1 MNVIVVAALAFLLLM
16 VLIVL
21 RTPIAVAMIVS
32 GLAGTTAISGW
43 STALATLK
51 QGPFERATSYT
62 LVVIPLF
69 VLMGYLA
76 SQSGLSASLFR
87 AANVWLGHL
96 RGGLAMATV
105 VGCAGFGAIC
115 GSSLA
120 TSATMATV
128 ALPEMK
134 RYRYADTL
142 ATGSVAAGGTLG
154 IMIPPSIIFVL
165 YGIMT
170 EQSIGKLLLAGV
182 VPGIVE
188 TVLFCVAIA
197 LETALFPNLGA
208 AGPRATFRQRLLAV
222 RDVWEVLVLF
232 VIVIGGLYSG
242 LATPVESAAFGVVGA
257 LVFGLAKRT
266 LTWRGLLDAL
276 DQTVRTTA
284 MIFLIIIGADLFG
297 YFMALSQLPLA
308 IANWLIHL
316 NVGALGVLW
325 IILVLYLILGC
336 VMDEL
341 AIILL
346 TVPIFFPV
354 VMQLGFDPI
363 WFGVIIVVTV
373 QIGLVSPPV
382 GLNVFVIAGMAR
394 DVPIPRIFRGI
405 MPFLAAM
412 VVLLVLLT
420 AWPDLALIL
429 PRNMK

>member
-197 LETALFPNLGA
+197 IETALFPNLGA

-222 RDVWEVLVLF
+222 RDVWEVLILF
-232 VIVIGGLYSG
+232 VIVIGGLYAG

-257 LVFGLAKRT
+257 LFFGVVKRT

-308 IANWLIHL
+308 MATWLIHL

-325 IILVLYLILGC
+325 IILVVYLILGC

-394 DVPIPRIFRGI
+394 DVPMPRIFRGI

>member
-1 MNVIVVAALAFLLLM
+1 
-16 VLIVL
+16 
-21 RTPIAVAMIVS
+21 
-32 GLAGTTAISGW
+32 
-43 STALATLK
+43 
-51 QGPFERATSYT
+51 
-62 LVVIPLF
+62 
-69 VLMGYLA
+69 
-76 SQSGLSASLFR
+76 
-87 AANVWLGHL
+87 
-96 RGGLAMATV
+96 
-105 VGCAGFGAIC
+105 
-115 GSSLA
+115 
-120 TSATMATV
+120 
-128 ALPEMK
+128 MK
-134 RYRYADTL
+134 RYRYADSL

-182 VPGIVE
+182 VPGILE

-197 LETALFPNLGA
+197 VETAVVPSLGA
-208 AGPRATFRQRLLAV
+208 AGPRAALRERLLAT

-232 VIVIGGLYSG
+232 VIVIGGLYAG
-242 LATPVESAAFGVVGA
+242 LATPAESAAFGVVGA
-257 LVFGLAKRT
+257 LFFGIVKRT
-266 LTWRGLLDAL
+266 LTWRGLLQAL
-276 DQTVRTTA
+276 DQTVRTTS
-284 MIFLIIIGADLFG
+284 MIFLIVIGADLFG

-308 IANWLIHL
+308 MANWLIHL
-316 NVGALGVLW
+316 HVGALGVLW

-394 DVPIPRIFRGI
+394 EVGLPKIFRGI

-412 VVLLVLLT
+412 IVLLVALT
-420 AWPDLALIL
+420 VWPDLALIL
-429 PRNMK
+429 PRNMR

>member
-1 MNVIVVAALAFLLLM
+1 MNVIAVAALVFLLLM

-134 RYRYADTL
+134 RYRYADSL

-197 LETALFPNLGA
+197 IETALIPALGA
-208 AGPRATFRQRLLAV
+208 PGPKATFRERLVAL
-222 RDVWEVLVLF
+222 RGVWEVLVLF
-232 VIVIGGLYSG
+232 VIVIGGLYAG
-242 LATPVESAAFGVVGA
+242 LATPAESAAFGVVGA
-257 LVFGLAKRT
+257 LVFGIAKRT
-266 LTWRGLLDAL
+266 LTWRGLLNAL
-276 DQTVRTTA
+276 DQTVRTTS

-308 IANWLIHL
+308 MATWLIHL

-325 IILVLYLILGC
+325 IILALYLILGC

>member
-1 MNVIVVAALAFLLLM
+1 MNVLVIAGLAFLLLM

-43 STALATLK
+43 STALATLR

-76 SQSGLSASLFR
+76 SHSGLSASLFR
-87 AANVWLGHL
+87 GANVWLGHR

-197 LETALFPNLGA
+197 VETALVPALGA
-208 AGPRATFRQRLLAV
+208 AGPRASLRERLVAL

-232 VIVIGGLYSG
+232 LIVIGGLYAG

-257 LVFGLAKRT
+257 LVFGMARRT
-266 LTWRGLLDAL
+266 LTWRGLLETL

-297 YFMALSQLPLA
+297 YFMALSELPLA
-308 IANWLIHL
+308 MANWLVHL

-325 IILVLYLILGC
+325 IILILYLILGC

-354 VMQLGFDPI
+354 VTQLGFDPI

-394 DVPIPRIFRGI
+394 DVPMPRIFRGI

-412 VVLLVLLT
+412 LVLLVLLIV
-420 AWPDLALIL
+420 WPDLALML
-429 PRNMK
+429 PRSMK

>member
-1 MNVIVVAALAFLLLM
+1 
-16 VLIVL
+16 
-21 RTPIAVAMIVS
+21 
-32 GLAGTTAISGW
+32 
-43 STALATLK
+43 
-51 QGPFERATSYT
+51 
-62 LVVIPLF
+62 
-69 VLMGYLA
+69 
-76 SQSGLSASLFR
+76 
-87 AANVWLGHL
+87 
-96 RGGLAMATV
+96 
-105 VGCAGFGAIC
+105 
-115 GSSLA
+115 
-120 TSATMATV
+120 
-128 ALPEMK
+128 
-134 RYRYADTL
+134 
-142 ATGSVAAGGTLG
+142 
-154 IMIPPSIIFVL
+154 
-165 YGIMT
+165 
-170 EQSIGKLLLAGV
+170 
-182 VPGIVE
+182 
-188 TVLFCVAIA
+188 
-197 LETALFPNLGA
+197 
-208 AGPRATFRQRLLAV
+208 
-222 RDVWEVLVLF
+222 
-232 VIVIGGLYSG
+232 
-242 LATPVESAAFGVVGA
+242 
-257 LVFGLAKRT
+257 
-266 LTWRGLLDAL
+266 
-276 DQTVRTTA
+276 

-308 IANWLIHL
+308 MATWLIHL

-405 MPFLAAM
+405 LPFLVAM

>member
-1 MNVIVVAALAFLLLM
+1 MNALVIAALAFGLM
-16 VLIVL
+16 MALIVL

-76 SQSGLSASLFR
+76 SQSGLSRSLFQ
-87 AANVWLGHL
+87 AANVWLGHF

-120 TSATMATV
+120 TSATMAAV

-134 RYRYADTL
+134 RYRYAGTL
-142 ATGSVAAGGTLG
+142 STGSVAAGGTLG

-182 VPGIVE
+182 IPGIVE
-188 TVLFCVAIA
+188 TVLFCLAIA
-197 LETALFPNLGA
+197 IETAVYPALGA
-208 AGPRATFRQRLLAV
+208 PGPRASVRERLVAV
-222 RDVWEVLVLF
+222 IEVWEVLVLF
-232 VIVIGGLYSG
+232 LIVIGGLYAG

-257 LVFGLAKRT
+257 LFFGVLKRT
-266 LTWRGLLDAL
+266 LTWHGLLDAL

-308 IANWLIHL
+308 MASWLIHL
-316 NVGALGVLW
+316 HVGALGVLW
-325 IILVLYLILGC
+325 IILILYLILGC

-354 VMQLGFDPI
+354 VTQLGFDPI

-394 DVPIPRIFRGI
+394 DVPMPKIFRGI

-412 VVLLVLLT
+412 IVLLVLLT
-420 AWPDLALIL
+420 IWPGLALIL
-429 PRNMK
+429 PRHMK

>member
-1 MNVIVVAALAFLLLM
+1 MNALVIAALAFGLM
-16 VLIVL
+16 MALIVL

-43 STALATLK
+43 TTALATLK

-76 SQSGLSASLFR
+76 SQSGLSRSLFQ
-87 AANVWLGHL
+87 AANVWLGHF

-120 TSATMATV
+120 TSATMAAV

-134 RYRYADTL
+134 RYRYAGTL
-142 ATGSVAAGGTLG
+142 STGSVAAGGTLG

-182 VPGIVE
+182 IPGIVE
-188 TVLFCVAIA
+188 TVLFCLAIA
-197 LETALFPNLGA
+197 IETAVYPALGA
-208 AGPRATFRQRLLAV
+208 PGPRASVRERLVAV
-222 RDVWEVLVLF
+222 VEVWEVLVLF
-232 VIVIGGLYSG
+232 LIVIGGLYAG

-257 LVFGLAKRT
+257 LFFGVLKRT
-266 LTWRGLLDAL
+266 LTWHGLLDAL

-308 IANWLIHL
+308 MASWLIHL
-316 NVGALGVLW
+316 HVGALGVLW
-325 IILVLYLILGC
+325 IILILYLILGC

-346 TVPIFFPV
+346 TVPIFFPMV
-354 VMQLGFDPI
+354 TQLGFDPI

-394 DVPIPRIFRGI
+394 DVPMPKIFRGI

-412 VVLLVLLT
+412 IVLLVLLT
-420 AWPDLALIL
+420 IWPDLALIL
-429 PRNMK
+429 PRHMK

>member
-1 MNVIVVAALAFLLLM
+1 MNVLVIAALVFGLLM

-32 GLAGTTAISGW
+32 GLVGTTAISGW
-43 STALATLK
+43 TTALATLK

-62 LVVIPLF
+62 LIVIPLF

-76 SQSGLSASLFR
+76 SQSGLSRSLFQ

-120 TSATMATV
+120 TSATMATI

-134 RYRYADTL
+134 RYRYAGTL
-142 ATGSVAAGGTLG
+142 STGSVAAGGTLG

-182 VPGIVE
+182 IPGIVE
-188 TVLFCVAIA
+188 TVLFCAAIA
-197 LETALFPNLGA
+197 IETAVYPALGA
-208 AGPRATFRQRLLAV
+208 PGPRATVRERLVAV
-222 RDVWEVLVLF
+222 VEVWEVVVLF
-232 VIVIGGLYSG
+232 LIVIGGLYAG

-257 LVFGLAKRT
+257 LFFGLLKRT
-266 LTWRGLLDAL
+266 LTWPGLLAAL
-276 DQTVRTTA
+276 DQTMRTTA

-308 IANWLIHL
+308 MANWLIHL
-316 NVGALGVLW
+316 HVGALGVLW
-325 IILVLYLILGC
+325 IILIVYLILGC

-354 VMQLGFDPI
+354 VTQLGFDPI

-394 DVPIPRIFRGI
+394 DVPMPKIFRGI

-412 VVLLVLLT
+412 LVLLVLLT
-420 AWPDLALIL
+420 IWPDLALTL
-429 PRNMK
+429 PRQMR

>member
-1 MNVIVVAALAFLLLM
+1 MNALVIAALAFGLM
-16 VLIVL
+16 MALIVL

-76 SQSGLSASLFR
+76 SQSGLSRSLFQ
-87 AANVWLGHL
+87 AANVWLGHF

-120 TSATMATV
+120 TSATMAAV

-134 RYRYADTL
+134 RYRYAGTL
-142 ATGSVAAGGTLG
+142 STGSVAAGGTLG

-182 VPGIVE
+182 IPGIVE
-188 TVLFCVAIA
+188 TVLFCLAIA
-197 LETALFPNLGA
+197 IETAVYPALGA
-208 AGPRATFRQRLLAV
+208 PGPRASVRERLVAV
-222 RDVWEVLVLF
+222 IEVWEVLVLF
-232 VIVIGGLYSG
+232 LIVIGGLYAG

-257 LVFGLAKRT
+257 LFFGVLKRT
-266 LTWRGLLDAL
+266 LTWHGLLDAL

-308 IANWLIHL
+308 MASWLIHL
-316 NVGALGVLW
+316 HVGALGVLW
-325 IILVLYLILGC
+325 IILILYLILGC

-354 VMQLGFDPI
+354 VTQLGFDPI

-394 DVPIPRIFRGI
+394 DVPMPKIFRGI

-412 VVLLVLLT
+412 IVLLVLLT
-420 AWPDLALIL
+420 IWPDLALIL
-429 PRNMK
+429 PRHMK

>member
-1 MNVIVVAALAFLLLM
+1 
-16 VLIVL
+16 
-21 RTPIAVAMIVS
+21 
-32 GLAGTTAISGW
+32 
-43 STALATLK
+43 
-51 QGPFERATSYT
+51 
-62 LVVIPLF
+62 
-69 VLMGYLA
+69 
-76 SQSGLSASLFR
+76 
-87 AANVWLGHL
+87 
-96 RGGLAMATV
+96 
-105 VGCAGFGAIC
+105 
-115 GSSLA
+115 
-120 TSATMATV
+120 
-128 ALPEMK
+128 
-134 RYRYADTL
+134 
-142 ATGSVAAGGTLG
+142 VAAGGTLG

-197 LETALFPNLGA
+197 IETALIPALGA
-208 AGPRATFRQRLLAV
+208 SGPKATFQERLVAL
-222 RDVWEVLVLF
+222 RGVWEVLVLF
-232 VIVIGGLYSG
+232 VIVIGGLYAG
-242 LATPVESAAFGVVGA
+242 LATPAESAAFGVVGA
-257 LVFGLAKRT
+257 LFFGVVKRT
-266 LTWRGLLDAL
+266 LTWRGLLGAL

-308 IANWLIHL
+308 LANWLIHL
-316 NVGALGVLW
+316 NVGAMGILW
-325 IILVLYLILGC
+325 IILVVYLVLGC

-394 DVPIPRIFRGI
+394 DVPLPRIFRGI

-412 VVLLVLLT
+412 VVLLVVLT

-429 PRNMK
+429 PRNMR

>member
-43 STALATLK
+43 STALATLR

-182 VPGIVE
+182 VPGIIE

-197 LETALFPNLGA
+197 IETSLIPALGA
-208 AGPRATFRQRLLAV
+208 PGPKATFRERLVAL
-222 RDVWEVLVLF
+222 RGVWEVLVLF
-232 VIVIGGLYSG
+232 VIVIGGLYAG

-257 LVFGLAKRT
+257 LVFGVAKRT
-266 LTWRGLLDAL
+266 LTWRGLLNAL
-276 DQTVRTTA
+276 DQTVRTTS

-308 IANWLIHL
+308 MATWLIHL

-429 PRNMK
+429 PRNMR

>member
-1 MNVIVVAALAFLLLM
+1 MNVLLVAGLAFLLLM

-43 STALATLK
+43 STALATLR

-197 LETALFPNLGA
+197 VETAIVPTLGA
-208 AGPRATFRQRLLAV
+208 PGPKATLHERLLAV
-222 RDVWEVLVLF
+222 RGVWEVLVLF
-232 VIVIGGLYSG
+232 VIVIGGLYAG
-242 LATPVESAAFGVVGA
+242 LATPAESAAFGVVGA
-257 LVFGLAKRT
+257 LFFGVVKRT
-266 LTWRGLLDAL
+266 LTWRGLLGAL

-284 MIFLIIIGADLFG
+284 MIFLIVIGADLFG

-308 IANWLIHL
+308 MASWLIHL

-325 IILVLYLILGC
+325 IILVLYLVLGC

-363 WFGVIIVVTV
+363 WFGVMIVVTV

-405 MPFLAAM
+405 MPFLGAM

-420 AWPDLALIL
+420 MWPDLALIL
-429 PRNMK
+429 PRTMK

>member
-1 MNVIVVAALAFLLLM
+1 MSVLVVAALAFMLLM

-197 LETALFPNLGA
+197 IETALIPALGA
-208 AGPRATFRQRLLAV
+208 PAPKATFGERLVAL
-222 RDVWEVLVLF
+222 RGVWEVLVLF
-232 VIVIGGLYSG
+232 VIVIGGLYAG
-242 LATPVESAAFGVVGA
+242 LATPIESAAFGVVGA
-257 LVFGLAKRT
+257 LFFGVAKRT
-266 LTWRGLLDAL
+266 LTWRGLLGAL

-284 MIFLIIIGADLFG
+284 MIFLIVIGADLFG

-308 IANWLIHL
+308 MATWLIHL
-316 NVGALGVLW
+316 NVGAMGVLW
-325 IILVLYLILGC
+325 IILVVYLILGC

-412 VVLLVLLT
+412 VVLLVVLT

-429 PRNMK
+429 PRSMK

>member
-1 MNVIVVAALAFLLLM
+1 MNVLVIAALAFGLM
-16 VLIVL
+16 MALIVL

-43 STALATLK
+43 TTALATLK

-76 SQSGLSASLFR
+76 SQSGLSRSLFQ

-142 ATGSVAAGGTLG
+142 STGSVAAGGTLG

-182 VPGIVE
+182 IPGIVE

-197 LETALFPNLGA
+197 IETAVYPALGA
-208 AGPRATFRQRLLAV
+208 PGPRATVRERLVAV
-222 RDVWEVLVLF
+222 AEVWEVLVLF
-232 VIVIGGLYSG
+232 LIVIGGLYAG

-257 LVFGLAKRT
+257 LFFGVLKRT
-266 LTWRGLLDAL
+266 LTWHGLLDAL

-308 IANWLIHL
+308 MANWLIHL
-316 NVGALGVLW
+316 HVGALGVLW
-325 IILVLYLILGC
+325 IILILYLILGC

-354 VMQLGFDPI
+354 VTQLGFDPI

-394 DVPIPRIFRGI
+394 DVPMPKIFRGI

-420 AWPDLALIL
+420 IWPDLALIL
-429 PRNMK
+429 PRHMK

>member
-1 MNVIVVAALAFLLLM
+1 MNVLVIAALAFGLMM

-43 STALATLK
+43 TTALATLK

-76 SQSGLSASLFR
+76 SQSGLSRSLFQ

-142 ATGSVAAGGTLG
+142 STGSVAAGGTLG

-182 VPGIVE
+182 IPGIVE

-197 LETALFPNLGA
+197 IETAVYPALGA
-208 AGPRATFRQRLLAV
+208 PGPRASVRERLVAV
-222 RDVWEVLVLF
+222 VEVWEVLVLF
-232 VIVIGGLYSG
+232 LIVIGGLYAG

-257 LVFGLAKRT
+257 LFFGVLKRT
-266 LTWRGLLDAL
+266 LTWHGLLDAL

-308 IANWLIHL
+308 MANWLIHL
-316 NVGALGVLW
+316 HVGALGVLW

-354 VMQLGFDPI
+354 VTQLGFDPI

-394 DVPIPRIFRGI
+394 DVPMPKIFRGI

-412 VVLLVLLT
+412 IVLLVLLT
-420 AWPDLALIL
+420 IWPDLALIL
-429 PRNMK
+429 PRHMK

>member
-1 MNVIVVAALAFLLLM
+1 MTVLVVAALAFLLLM

-197 LETALFPNLGA
+197 IETALIPALGA
-208 AGPRATFRQRLLAV
+208 PGPKATFRERLVAL
-222 RDVWEVLVLF
+222 RGVWEVLVLF
-232 VIVIGGLYSG
+232 VIVIGGLYAG
-242 LATPVESAAFGVVGA
+242 LATPIESAAFGVVGA
-257 LVFGLAKRT
+257 LFFGVAKRT
-266 LTWRGLLDAL
+266 LTLRGLLGAL

-284 MIFLIIIGADLFG
+284 MIFLIVIGADLFG

-308 IANWLIHL
+308 MASWLIHL
-316 NVGALGVLW
+316 NVGAMGVLW
-325 IILVLYLILGC
+325 IILVVYLILGC

-394 DVPIPRIFRGI
+394 DVPMPRIFRGI

-412 VVLLVLLT
+412 VVLLVVLT

>member
-120 TSATMATV
+120 TSATMAAV

-197 LETALFPNLGA
+197 IETALLPALGA
-208 AGPRATFRQRLLAV
+208 PGPKATFRERLVAL
-222 RDVWEVLVLF
+222 RGVWEVLVLF
-232 VIVIGGLYSG
+232 VIVIGGLYAG
-242 LATPVESAAFGVVGA
+242 LATPAESAAFGVVGA
-257 LVFGLAKRT
+257 LVFGIAKRT
-266 LTWRGLLDAL
+266 LTWRGLLNAL
-276 DQTVRTTA
+276 DQTVRTTS

-308 IANWLIHL
+308 MATWLIHL

-325 IILVLYLILGC
+325 IILALYLILGC

-394 DVPIPRIFRGI
+394 DVPSPRIFRGI

-429 PRNMK
+429 PRNMR

>member
-1 MNVIVVAALAFLLLM
+1 MNVLLVAVLVFALLFI
-16 VLIVL
+16 LILL

-43 STALATLK
+43 STALATLR

-69 VLMGYLA
+69 VLMGYVA
-76 SQSGLSASLFR
+76 SQSGLSRSLFQ

-134 RYRYADTL
+134 RYRYAGTL

-188 TVLFCVAIA
+188 TLLFCAAIA
-197 LETALFPNLGA
+197 IETAVFPTLGA
-208 AGPRATFRQRLLAV
+208 AGPRATVRQRLIAV

-232 VIVIGGLYSG
+232 LIVIGGLYAG
-242 LATPVESAAFGVVGA
+242 IATPAESAAFGVVGA
-257 LVFGLAKRT
+257 LFFGVAKRT
-266 LTWRGLLDAL
+266 LSWRGLLEAL
-276 DQTVRTTA
+276 DQTMRTTA
-284 MIFLIIIGADLFG
+284 MIFLIVIGADLVG

-308 IANWLIHL
+308 MANWLVHL
-316 NVGALGVLW
+316 NVGAMGVLW
-325 IILVLYLILGC
+325 IILILYLILGC

-354 VMQLGFDPI
+354 VTQLGFDPI

-382 GLNVFVIAGMAR
+382 GLNVFVIAGKAR
-394 DVPIPRIFRGI
+394 DVPIPKIFRGI

-412 VVLLVLLT
+412 VVLLILLT
-420 AWPDLALIL
+420 IWPEIALIL
-429 PRNMK
+429 PGQMR

>member
-1 MNVIVVAALAFLLLM
+1 MNALVIAALAFGLM
-16 VLIVL
+16 MALIVL

-76 SQSGLSASLFR
+76 SQSGLSRSLFQ
-87 AANVWLGHL
+87 AANVWLGHF

-120 TSATMATV
+120 TSATMAAV

-134 RYRYADTL
+134 RYRYAGTL
-142 ATGSVAAGGTLG
+142 STGSVAAGGTLG

-182 VPGIVE
+182 IPGIVE
-188 TVLFCVAIA
+188 TVLFCLAIA
-197 LETALFPNLGA
+197 IETAVYPALGA
-208 AGPRATFRQRLLAV
+208 PGPRASVRERLVAV
-222 RDVWEVLVLF
+222 VEVWEVLVLF
-232 VIVIGGLYSG
+232 LIVIGGLYAG

-257 LVFGLAKRT
+257 LFFGVLKRT
-266 LTWRGLLDAL
+266 LTWHGLLDAL

-308 IANWLIHL
+308 MASWLIHL
-316 NVGALGVLW
+316 HVGALGVLW
-325 IILVLYLILGC
+325 IILILYLILGC

-354 VMQLGFDPI
+354 VTQLGFDPI

-394 DVPIPRIFRGI
+394 DVPMPKIFRGI

-412 VVLLVLLT
+412 IVLLVLLT
-420 AWPDLALIL
+420 IWPDLALIL
-429 PRNMK
+429 PRHMK

>member
-232 VIVIGGLYSG
+232 VIVIGGLYAG

>member
-1 MNVIVVAALAFLLLM
+1 MNALVIAALAFGLM
-16 VLIVL
+16 MALIVL

-43 STALATLK
+43 TTALATLK

-76 SQSGLSASLFR
+76 SQSGLSRSLFQ
-87 AANVWLGHL
+87 AANVWLGHF

-182 VPGIVE
+182 IPGIVE

-197 LETALFPNLGA
+197 IETAVYPALGA
-208 AGPRATFRQRLLAV
+208 LGPRATVRERLVAV
-222 RDVWEVLVLF
+222 VEVWEVLVLF
-232 VIVIGGLYSG
+232 LIVIGGLYAG

-257 LVFGLAKRT
+257 LFFGVLKRT
-266 LTWRGLLDAL
+266 LTWHGLLEAL

-308 IANWLIHL
+308 MASWLIHL
-316 NVGALGVLW
+316 HVGALGVLW
-325 IILVLYLILGC
+325 IILILYLILGC

-354 VMQLGFDPI
+354 VSQLGFDPI
-363 WFGVIIVVTV
+363 WFGVTIVVTV

-394 DVPIPRIFRGI
+394 DVPMPKIFRGI

-412 VVLLVLLT
+412 IVLLVLLT
-420 AWPDLALIL
+420 IWPDLALIL
-429 PRNMK
+429 PRHMK

>member
-1 MNVIVVAALAFLLLM
+1 MNVIAVAAVTFLLLM

-43 STALATLK
+43 GTALATLK

-76 SQSGLSASLFR
+76 SHSGLSASLFR

-182 VPGIVE
+182 VPGLVE
-188 TVLFCVAIA
+188 TVLFCVAVA
-197 LETALFPNLGA
+197 AETAMIPALA
-208 AGPRATFRQRLLAV
+208 ARAPRATLRERFSALLE
-222 RDVWEVLVLF
+222 VWEVLLLF
-232 VIVIGGLYSG
+232 LIVIGGLYAG

-257 LVFGLAKRT
+257 LVVGMAKQT
-266 LTWRGLLDAL
+266 LSWRGLLDAL

-308 IANWLIHL
+308 MANWLIHL
-316 NVGALGVLW
+316 NVGAFGVLW
-325 IILVLYLILGC
+325 IILILYLILGC

-354 VMQLGFDPI
+354 VSQLGFDPI

-394 DVPIPRIFRGI
+394 DVPMPKIFRGI
-405 MPFLAAM
+405 LPFLVAM
-412 VVLLVLLT
+412 IALLVLLT
-420 AWPDLALIL
+420 LWPGLALVL
-429 PRNMK
+429 PRHMK